1 MTRSVD
7 VFTGSWP
14 LGSFGARCQTRYD
27 YPEGSFH
34 AVNGDNARL
43 RDGPRDQGRLAARG
57 LWPGI
62 HLLGSGCVEAD
73 ILGTAAGYDKERW
86 KS

>member
-1 MTRSVD
+1 MSSRGPGHWAHLGQGAKRDMTTLKG
-7 VFTGSWP
+7 VFTPSIAIMP
-14 LGSFGARCQTRYD
+14 DC
-27 YPEGSFH
+27 
-34 AVNGDNARL
+34 VM
-43 RDGPRDQGRLAARG
+43 GPAIKDDLAARG

-73 ILGTAAGYDKERW
+73 LLGTAAGYDKERG

>member
-1 MTRSVD
+1 MMPDCVM
-7 VFTGSWP
+7 
-14 LGSFGARCQTRYD
+14 
-27 YPEGSFH
+27 
-34 AVNGDNARL
+34 
-43 RDGPRDQGRLAARG
+43 GPAIKDDLAARG

-73 ILGTAAGYDKERW
+73 LLGTAAGYDKERG